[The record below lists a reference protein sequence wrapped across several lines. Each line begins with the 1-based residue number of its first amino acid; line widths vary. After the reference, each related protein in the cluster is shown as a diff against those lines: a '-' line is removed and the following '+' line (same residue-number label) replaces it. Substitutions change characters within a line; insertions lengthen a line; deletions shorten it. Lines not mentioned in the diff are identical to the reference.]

1 MNESIIT
8 IIVPA
13 SHVETFRA
21 IAAVWPYGGGMFIT
35 PLYTDK
41 TVTHY
46 ISTGYIDNGVVALF
60 ENPEL
65 FAAAVNSKG
74 GSMTVEEAEQLQS
87 LAVISTA
94 TPNEAI
100 NQLNLTINQPSKGI
114 PDVRVL

>member
-60 ENPEL
+60 ENPEM
-65 FAAAVNSKG
+65 FAAVVNSKG

-87 LAVISTA
+87 LAVISKED
-94 TPNEAI
+94 PMSMLGSLE
-100 NQLNLTINQPSKGI
+100 LNLTNPIKQMTLGG
-114 PDVRVL
+114 